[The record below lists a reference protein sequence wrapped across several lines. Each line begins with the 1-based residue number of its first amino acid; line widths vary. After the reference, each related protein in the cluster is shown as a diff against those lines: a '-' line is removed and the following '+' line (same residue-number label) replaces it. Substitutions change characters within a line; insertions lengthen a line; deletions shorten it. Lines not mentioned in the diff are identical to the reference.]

1 MSAAPVVV
9 DVVREAAGTR
19 YRVVIV
25 VAHGEAVISL
35 PDLRW
40 SYSVGACAPPSAS
53 YLRAVGLRRGDCPYV
68 ASILASIWPRSS

>member
-19 YRVVIV
+19 YRIVIV
-25 VAHGEAVISL
+25 VAKGEAVIAL

-40 SYSVGACAPPSAS
+40 SYTVGARTPPSAS
-53 YLRAVGLRRGDCPYV
+53 YLRAVGLSRGDCAYV
-68 ASILASIWPRSS
+68 ASILASIWPVSS